1 MSPNTSKFFRN
12 QEMMKLSRSILTI
25 FTGFSIDDVV
35 PGDVLVGRRGVC
47 VRPEITRQA
56 EQTEKNLVITI
67 TVIFNSRL

>member
-35 PGDVLVGRRGVC
+35 PGDVLVGRRG
-47 VRPEITRQA
+47 A
-56 EQTEKNLVITI
+56 
-67 TVIFNSRL
+67 F